1 MTAVKAPASLAEA
14 LAALQAQMPVVAKHG
29 KADVTSQRGASYSY
43 AYAPGEDITPKVY
56 PLMSALGLSF
66 TAMPTTTDDGERF
79 VLDYQ
84 LLHVSGEAKSGLY
97 PLPDP
102 ARLGPQDLGKAITY
116 ARRYALCALI
126 GLFPGGDDTDATS
139 NGQVIDQP
147 ARKRGAQR
155 GGDGPQAYGSD
166 PQLHGTT
173 DMDHPAR
180 KPRNVPDAQLASEG
194 RMTRQQLRDHER
206 LEKDVRGRKPG
217 ERAER
222 VRPRQPDP
230 DDPWAIDDPEIASA
244 DRARRLREDIDH
256 HGGGQPEDRPGSIL
270 PGQHRA
276 IEMMLGML
284 GFKPSERK
292 DRHAHAALRLGL
304 EQLDSMSGLS
314 AAQAAQLIRALQDD
328 LDDLKKAETADA

>member
-1 MTAVKAPASLAEA
+1 MTDAKAPASLAEA
-14 LAALQAQMPVVAKHG
+14 LAALQAVMPVVAKEHR
-29 KADVTSQRGASYSY
+29 ADVTSQRTGKTHHYSY
-43 AYAPGEDITPKVY
+43 AAGEDITPKVY

-66 TAMPTTTDDGERF
+66 TACPTWLDGRF
-79 VLDYQ
+79 VLNYS
-84 LLHVSGEAKSGLY
+84 LLHTSAPGPGNPIGGQY

-102 ARLGPQDLGKAITY
+102 EKLGPQDLGKAITY

-147 ARKRGAQR
+147 ARK
-155 GGDGPQAYGSD
+155 
-166 PQLHGTT
+166 
-173 DMDHPAR
+173 
-180 KPRNVPDAQLASEG
+180 PRNVPDSQLASEG

-244 DRARRLREDIDH
+244 GRARRLREHIDH
-256 HGGGQPEDRPGSIL
+256 HGGGQPEDRPGSIM

-304 EQLDSMSGLS
+304 EQLDSMSDLS

>member
-1 MTAVKAPASLAEA
+1 MTDVKAPASLAEA

-43 AYAPGEDITPKVY
+43 SYAPGEDITPKVY
-56 PLMSALGLSF
+56 PLMAALGLSF

-147 ARKRGAQR
+147 ARK
-155 GGDGPQAYGSD
+155 
-166 PQLHGTT
+166 
-173 DMDHPAR
+173 
-180 KPRNVPDAQLASEG
+180 PRNVPDSQLASEG

-256 HGGGQPEDRPGSIL
+256 LDRSTDPEDRPGSIM

-276 IEMMLGML
+276 IEMMLGMI

-304 EQLDSMSGLS
+304 EQLDSMSDLS
-314 AAQAAQLIRALQDD
+314 ADQAAQLIRALQDD